1 MNFTLDVSS
10 KIKLYYQLYNQI
22 AEGIKCGKIPAGT
35 RLPSVRMLSEEA
47 KASKN
52 TVTKA
57 YSELEKD
64 GFIYSES
71 KRGYFVAEYKGAKNE
86 GPAQDEQEKE
96 SQSRKKEDNSIPTV
110 DSILK
115 QYAQNNESVA
125 KSIIIPSEEIQSESL
140 LKKPVEMSEPKEDAP
155 VAAEEA
161 KVEESKVEADRTEI
175 ASAGQN
181 TPKAAVAENKAEEA
195 ATKKAVQEAE
205 SNDFDGE
212 AFFEKYLFESYKN
225 ILMTGRRKLLYAK
238 SGPFGDESFRRVLAD
253 FIFKFHNIKASPE
266 NIIVGSGMEMLLWNV
281 LQLKCMNTP
290 VVKYRG
296 LLNLAN
302 QASEGNLQGLKAFAA
317 VAEDTAQ
324 STKQIFL
331 DANIPVREVPVDDQG
346 ISFDFLVTSGTTIVY
361 VTPGD
366 IPLGSF
372 EDNKQRKQEILDWA
386 KKVPYRYIIEYDTDT
401 SKEADSLYKQDD
413 DSDKVIYINSFSNL
427 LCQGINAA
435 FLILPKDVCNE
446 YKQHYANFDCSLSY
460 LDQLALTDFITKGHL
475 ESYLNS
481 LEDL

>member
-1 MNFTLDVSS
+1 MNFTLDISS

-22 AEGIKCGKIPAGT
+22 TEGIKCGKIPAGT

-47 KASKN
+47 KVSKN

-71 KRGYFVAEYKGAKNE
+71 KRGYFVAEYKDSNNE
-86 GPAQDEQEKE
+86 SADINAEEKE
-96 SQSRKKEDNSIPTV
+96 NPIRKKDDNSIPTV

-115 QYAQNNESVA
+115 QYAQNNESVT
-125 KSIIIPSEEIQSESL
+125 KSIILPSTEIQEEKTNEDNITEKTIPEPQPTISEKTPASENTIS
-140 LKKPVEMSEPKEDAP
+140 KIAPVENLQDTRPNHSE
-155 VAAEEA
+155 
-161 KVEESKVEADRTEI
+161 I
-175 ASAGQN
+175 
-181 TPKAAVAENKAEEA
+181 TP
-195 ATKKAVQEAE
+195 
-205 SNDFDGE
+205 NDFDGD

-225 ILMTGRRKLLYAK
+225 ILMTGKRKLLYAK
-238 SGPFGDESFRRVLAD
+238 SSPFGDEGFRKVLAD
-253 FIFKFHNIKASPE
+253 FIFKFHRIKASPE

-290 VVKYRG
+290 VIKHRG

-317 VAEDTAQ
+317 VAEDTAK

-361 VTPGD
+361 VTPTD

-372 EDNKQRKQEILDWA
+372 EENTQRKQEILDWA
-386 KKVPYRYIIEYDTDT
+386 KKVPYRYVIEYDTDT
-401 SKEADSLYKQDD
+401 SKEASSLYKQDD

-435 FLILPKDVCNE
+435 FLILPKDVCYE

>member
-1 MNFTLDVSS
+1 M
-10 KIKLYYQLYNQI
+10 YNQI

-71 KRGYFVAEYKGAKNE
+71 KRGYFVAEYKGSKNE
-86 GPAQDEQEKE
+86 SPAEEEQEKE
-96 SQSRKKEDNSIPTV
+96 SQSRKKDDNSIPTV

-125 KSIIIPSEEIQSESL
+125 KSIILPSEEIQSESL
-140 LKKPVEMSEPKEDAP
+140 LKAPAPKEESQAEEPK
-155 VAAEEA
+155 AEEA
-161 KVEESKVEADRTEI
+161 KAEAEKTESASVEQS
-175 ASAGQN
+175 
-181 TPKAAVAENKAEEA
+181 TPEAAVAENKAEE
-195 ATKKAVQEAE
+195 KEAE
-205 SNDFDGE
+205 KAPVEAANDFDGD

>member
-10 KIKLYYQLYNQI
+10 KIKLYYQLYSQI
-22 AEGIKCGKIPAGT
+22 AEGIKRGEIPAGT

-57 YSELEKD
+57 YSELEKN

-71 KRGYFVAEYKGAKNE
+71 KRGYFVAEYKGTSGESTSE
-86 GPAQDEQEKE
+86 GKKAEEAVKT
-96 SQSRKKEDNSIPTV
+96 KKEDNSIPTV
-110 DSILK
+110 DSILR
-115 QYAQNNESVA
+115 QYAQNKENVSKAIILGAEEMPEE
-125 KSIIIPSEEIQSESL
+125 KSSSATEPFAE
-140 LKKPVEMSEPKEDAP
+140 PVRPLQEDQAVSTSKKEDENPSQELAT
-155 VAAEEA
+155 VQ
-161 KVEESKVEADRTEI
+161 TEP
-175 ASAGQN
+175 S
-181 TPKAAVAENKAEEA
+181 
-195 ATKKAVQEAE
+195 
-205 SNDFDGE
+205 DFEGD

-225 ILMTGRRKLLYAK
+225 ILMTGKRKLLYSK
-238 SGPFGDESFRRVLAD
+238 SGPFGDENLRKVLAD

-266 NIIVGSGMEMLLWNV
+266 NIIVGSGMEMLLWKV

-290 VVKYRG
+290 TVKYRG

-302 QASEGNLQGLKAFAA
+302 QASEGNLQGLKPFAA
-317 VAEDTAQ
+317 VAEDTAK

-346 ISFDFLVTSGTTIVY
+346 INFDFLVTSGTTIVY
-361 VTPGD
+361 VTPSD
-366 IPLGSF
+366 IPLGAF
-372 EDNKQRKQEILDWA
+372 EDNAQRKMEILEWA

-401 SKEADSLYKQDD
+401 SKEASSLYKQDD
-413 DSDKVIYINSFSNL
+413 DGDKVIYINSFSNL

-435 FLILPKDVCNE
+435 FLILPKDVCAE

-460 LDQLALTDFITKGHL
+460 LDQLALTDFIAKGHL

-481 LEDL
+481 LEEL

>member
-1 MNFTLDVSS
+1 
-10 KIKLYYQLYNQI
+10 
-22 AEGIKCGKIPAGT
+22 
-35 RLPSVRMLSEEA
+35 
-47 KASKN
+47 
-52 TVTKA
+52 
-57 YSELEKD
+57 
-64 GFIYSES
+64 
-71 KRGYFVAEYKGAKNE
+71 
-86 GPAQDEQEKE
+86 
-96 SQSRKKEDNSIPTV
+96 
-110 DSILK
+110 
-115 QYAQNNESVA
+115 
-125 KSIIIPSEEIQSESL
+125 
-140 LKKPVEMSEPKEDAP
+140 
-155 VAAEEA
+155 
-161 KVEESKVEADRTEI
+161 
-175 ASAGQN
+175 
-181 TPKAAVAENKAEEA
+181 
-195 ATKKAVQEAE
+195 
-205 SNDFDGE
+205 
-212 AFFEKYLFESYKN
+212 
-225 ILMTGRRKLLYAK
+225 MTGRRKLLYAK

>member
-71 KRGYFVAEYKGAKNE
+71 KRGYFVAEYKGPKSE
-86 GPAQDEQEKE
+86 GSPSEVEEKE
-96 SQSRKKEDNSIPTV
+96 RKKGDDSIPTV

-115 QYAQNNESVA
+115 QYAQNNDSLAAKMILPSTEIPAQTEASVA
-125 KSIIIPSEEIQSESL
+125 EPEEKEEATPEPSEAPDSAPTTEEQEEAETPFAEQKPTEAVQPIPIPS
-140 LKKPVEMSEPKEDAP
+140 
-155 VAAEEA
+155 
-161 KVEESKVEADRTEI
+161 
-175 ASAGQN
+175 
-181 TPKAAVAENKAEEA
+181 AEEA
-195 ATKKAVQEAE
+195 AEP
-205 SNDFDGE
+205 DDLGE
-212 AFFEKYLFESYKN
+212 DSFFEKYLSESYKN
-225 ILMTGRRKLLYAK
+225 ILMTGKRKLLYAK
-238 SGPFGDESFRRVLAD
+238 GSPFGDGGFRKVLAD
-253 FIFKFHNIKASPE
+253 FIFKFHKIKASPE

-302 QASEGNLQGLKAFAA
+302 QASEGNLQGLKPFAA
-317 VAEDTAQ
+317 VAEDTAK

-372 EDNKQRKQEILDWA
+372 EDNSQRKQEILEWA

-401 SKEADSLYKQDD
+401 SKEASSLYKQDD

-435 FLILPKDVCNE
+435 FLILPKDVCAE

-460 LDQLALTDFITKGHL
+460 LDQLALTDFISKGHL

-481 LEDL
+481 LEEL